1 MQKGAILEVGWPHAT
16 YHFKFRNY
24 GNLNRCCQCTVG
36 LKKKETIAEDQ
47 RFWRKSSF
55 MGGRGEI
62 GEKPKE
68 ANLSLVKGHNL
79 QWMSKQNLYP
89 SFSLLDMATAV

>member
-1 MQKGAILEVGWPHAT
+1 
-16 YHFKFRNY
+16 
-24 GNLNRCCQCTVG
+24 
-36 LKKKETIAEDQ
+36 
-47 RFWRKSSF
+47 

>member
-1 MQKGAILEVGWPHAT
+1 
-16 YHFKFRNY
+16 
-24 GNLNRCCQCTVG
+24 
-36 LKKKETIAEDQ
+36 
-47 RFWRKSSF
+47 

-68 ANLSLVKGHNL
+68 ANLSLAKGHNL

-89 SFSLLDMATAV
+89 SFCFFDMTTAE

>member
-1 MQKGAILEVGWPHAT
+1 MQRITSNFVIMETSTDVV
-16 YHFKFRNY
+16 
-24 GNLNRCCQCTVG
+24 TVG

-47 RFWRKSSF
+47 RLFYV
-55 MGGRGEI
+55 GRGEI

-89 SFSLLDMATAV
+89 SFSLLDMAPAV